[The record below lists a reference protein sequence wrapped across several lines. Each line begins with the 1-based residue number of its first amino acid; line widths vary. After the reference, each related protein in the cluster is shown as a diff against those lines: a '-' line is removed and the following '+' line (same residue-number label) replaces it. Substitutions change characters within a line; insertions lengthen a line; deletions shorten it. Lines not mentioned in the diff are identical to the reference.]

1 MEFAKILKANPYH
14 DEKGRFST
22 RDKAKNV
29 VELYHGT
36 SSAHLD
42 SIMKDGLVV
51 KPENRTHAGLKF
63 YYKGERGE
71 SVYLTK
77 KKETAD
83 YYAEESSK
91 LSAGSKMVIL
101 KIVVPK
107 KDYEK
112 FKPDEYEADSYRS
125 LRKIPPGWM
134 GSVVSKAEGAVT
146 MFMCVVFQS
155 GTRKKSAFTY

>member
-1 MEFAKILKANPYH
+1 M
-14 DEKGRFST
+14 
-22 RDKAKNV
+22 

-42 SIMKDGLVV
+42 SIMKEGLVV

-91 LSAGSKMVIL
+91 LSEGSKMVIL

-107 KDYEK
+107 KDYEQ

-125 LRKIPPGWM
+125 LKKIPPGWI
-134 GSVVSKAEGAVT
+134 GAVTTKAEGVEGLCPCL
-146 MFMCVVFQS
+146 CVWCSSLGAPKKKQ
-155 GTRKKSAFTY
+155 KSAFSHRG